1 MAGLRQQVVP
11 TSHWNDIQ
19 DRASAPHSEAQSRL
33 ASPWRRPE
41 QRLDRLARTIELEVI
56 PRLVLARRAV
66 APEQRL
72 EAPIAP
78 LIPSTQ
84 EIAEFAG
91 IVLGRSGP
99 AASSYVEALRGRG
112 LTSEALYLDL
122 LAPTA
127 RHLGDLWTEDLRS
140 FAEVTLALLRLHQ
153 VMHELSPTF
162 QAEIEHHEPDLR
174 ALLVPAPGE
183 QHFFGV
189 AMVTEFFRR
198 AGWSVAGGPVAT
210 VDDLAGLVRR
220 TRFAV
225 VGISVACDSDLDV
238 LVASI
243 RAVRRESRNPAV
255 GVMVGG
261 PTFVQHPELVRLV
274 GADTTAVD
282 GRQAVLQAHSLLDL
296 LASRR

>member
-1 MAGLRQQVVP
+1 M
-11 TSHWNDIQ
+11 
-19 DRASAPHSEAQSRL
+19 
-33 ASPWRRPE
+33 
-41 QRLDRLARTIELEVI
+41 
-56 PRLVLARRAV
+56 LARRAV
-66 APEQRL
+66 APEERL
-72 EAPIAP
+72 AAPAP
-78 LIPSTQ
+78 AVLPTAR

-91 IVLGRSGP
+91 IVLGQSGP
-99 AASSYVEALRGRG
+99 TASSYVEALRGRG
-112 LTSEALYLDL
+112 LTPETLYLDL

-153 VMHELSPTF
+153 VMHELSPAF
-162 QAEIEHHEPDLR
+162 QTEVEHHEPGLR

-189 AMVTEFFRR
+189 AMVAEFFRR
-198 AGWSVAGGPVAT
+198 AGWSVSGGPVAT
-210 VDDLAGLVRR
+210 VEDLAGLVRR

-225 VGISVACDSDLDV
+225 VGISVACEGDLDV

>member
-1 MAGLRQQVVP
+1 MAGLRQQVIS
-11 TSHWNDIQ
+11 TNLWKDIP
-19 DRASAPHSEAQSRL
+19 DAPATPASSDQSRM
-33 ASPWRRPE
+33 ASPWSRPG

-56 PRLVLARRAV
+56 PRLVLAHRAV
-66 APEQRL
+66 QPEQHL
-72 EAPIAP
+72 VAQLAAV
-78 LIPSTQ
+78 IPSAE

-91 IVLGRSGP
+91 IVMGSDSP
-99 AASSYVEALRGRG
+99 AALSYVEALRGRG
-112 LTSEALYLDL
+112 LTPETLYLDL

-127 RHLGDLWTEDLRS
+127 RHLGGLWDEDLRS
-140 FAEVTLALLRLHQ
+140 FADVTLGLLRLHE
-153 VMHELSPTF
+153 VMHQLSPAF
-162 QAEIEHHEPDLR
+162 QSKVEHRELGLR
-174 ALLVPAPGE
+174 ALLLPAPGE
-183 QHFFGV
+183 QHFFGL
-189 AMVTEFFRR
+189 AMVSEFFRR
-198 AGWSVAGGPVAT
+198 AGWDVTSGSVAT
-210 VDDLAGLVRR
+210 VDALAGLVRR

-225 VGISVACDSDLDV
+225 VGISVACASDLDV

-296 LASRR
+296 LASCR